1 MHKKYKTRIG
11 AAMEEFLDL
20 QKEHCQCGRHNS
32 GRKDMRHWCSLLEN
46 IPS

>member
-20 QKEHCQCGRHNS
+20 QKERSFCAADACH
-32 GRKDMRHWCSLLEN
+32 
-46 IPS
+46 